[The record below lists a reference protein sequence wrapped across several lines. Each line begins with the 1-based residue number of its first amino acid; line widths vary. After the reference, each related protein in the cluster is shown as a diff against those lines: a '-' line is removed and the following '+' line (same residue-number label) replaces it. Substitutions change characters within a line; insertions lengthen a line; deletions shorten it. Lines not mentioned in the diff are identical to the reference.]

1 MFGNELSI
9 GHHFADFR
17 IDYFEI
23 PGTSYANAT
32 NRYTFRISEMKNIWE
47 YYLAIIQRL
56 RLYADNV
63 FVGINQMGVG
73 IEESPK
79 LDALREALVNMLMH
93 ADYFSPMKS
102 RIRVFTDRIEFENP
116 GGFPRP
122 IDELLRTDVSI
133 PRNPVIAKLFRC
145 AKLCEN
151 AGFGFDKMQQWNEE
165 DSKLVSF
172 RDEKMDCALV
182 VFRRLEVKRTIIENP
197 PENPS
202 ENPPENPPEKLDDL
216 DVLIVSLLKDNPKIT
231 YDKLSDMTGK
241 HRDTIRVHLNTL
253 REKGFIVRVGPDKG
267 GHWNVVEPLRA
278 TTNNIQTP

>member
-32 NRYTFRISEMKNIWE
+32 NRYTFRISEMENIWE
-47 YYLAIIQRL
+47 CYLAIIQRL

-116 GGFPRP
+116 GGFP
-122 IDELLRTDVSI
+122 SS
-133 PRNPVIAKLFRC
+133 N
-145 AKLCEN
+145 
-151 AGFGFDKMQQWNEE
+151 
-165 DSKLVSF
+165 
-172 RDEKMDCALV
+172 
-182 VFRRLEVKRTIIENP
+182 
-197 PENPS
+197 
-202 ENPPENPPEKLDDL
+202 
-216 DVLIVSLLKDNPKIT
+216 
-231 YDKLSDMTGK
+231 
-241 HRDTIRVHLNTL
+241 
-253 REKGFIVRVGPDKG
+253 
-267 GHWNVVEPLRA
+267 
-278 TTNNIQTP
+278 

>member
-1 MFGNELSI
+1 ME
-9 GHHFADFR
+9 
-17 IDYFEI
+17 
-23 PGTSYANAT
+23 
-32 NRYTFRISEMKNIWE
+32 NIWE

-197 PENPS
+197 PENP
-202 ENPPENPPEKLDDL
+202 PEKLDDL

-267 GHWNVVEPLRA
+267 GHWNVVESLRA
-278 TTNNIQTP
+278 TTDNIQTP